1 MWIWSFTWIWL
12 VYVDMVIYVDMVS
25 LLGYGHLRGCG
36 QFTHIWS
43 VCSVFA
49 NICEVLIQEL
59 VDLQNFK
66 LNIQLLVHK

>member
-1 MWIWSFTWIWL
+1 
-12 VYVDMVIYVDMVS
+12 MVS